1 MNPAVELQVVVTIQ
15 MDRHEIISFAIAL
28 TEHSEKN
35 VNTFNVVQAISIFRK
50 MHHKD
55 RFQIDRPR
63 VKKRGCYFLGTG
75 GGSTFLSGRVK
86 RSEVCMMEVSRIS
99 RRERRIKIGV
109 VGKYHV
115 RQK

>member
-1 MNPAVELQVVVTIQ
+1 MRV
-15 MDRHEIISFAIAL
+15 
-28 TEHSEKN
+28 
-35 VNTFNVVQAISIFRK
+35 FRK
-50 MHHKD
+50 LHSKD

-75 GGSTFLSGRVK
+75 GGSKFLNGRV
-86 RSEVCMMEVSRIS
+86 RGSEVCIMAVSRIS
-99 RRERRIKIGV
+99 RRERRIKIGA